1 MVGLVFE
8 VLDINF
14 LFNICR
20 LLECASKNAEIIFIN
35 LRIPKKYHQYDKVHF
50 WKVPFVGDHNLLQ
63 LTYNV
68 ASISKIEKNRLSM
81 RKKHS
86 NGYHRSEE

>member
-14 LFNICR
+14 VFNICR

-68 ASISKIEKNRLSM
+68 ASSSKIEKT
-81 RKKHS
+81 KKKTRIFIQLAFAFA
-86 NGYHRSEE
+86 YE